1 MAKGKNST
9 SKRKRRSRRKHVKID
24 AKSIA
29 EALTDEIIEALGIG
43 YLDLSDK
50 EKREV
55 AIAVVEELTS
65 SISYKPSKSALLTR
79 ISRLRI
85 RLAPLI
91 SEKLLELRKEL
102 SEDMLDYI
110 VNYGGPVAAANV
122 RRLYNEAKRSG
133 REDLIGVLRSVWE
146 TYGRPLPVKCP
157 NCGFSATQPN
167 LICFVCGRRITPEE
181 LKEAIDF
188 ESLLEMFIDIAT
200 PDDVKRLEENQAIIY
215 DPEEGLKTR
224 RGPLERIQ
232 YVIPLSKS
240 ELDTIIHKIEEK
252 YRPKPKIVVE
262 IEKIEKVAKALKEE
276 AKKVEEKR
284 KREIRPTLDMFLRG
298 EEK

>member
-1 MAKGKNST
+1 VAKGKNSA

-43 YLDLSDK
+43 YLDLNDK
-50 EKREV
+50 EKREI

-102 SEDMLDYI
+102 SEDMLDYV

-157 NCGFSATQPN
+157 NCGFSA
-167 LICFVCGRRITPEE
+167 RITPEE

-200 PDDVKRLEENQAIIY
+200 LDDVKRLEENQAIIY